1 MTIWLLH
8 FKLWFSEVVPCPKK
22 MIKEYEVILREK
34 IQQLLDCYDSSQT
47 ECDGMTRICHTVL
60 TNHGIEH
67 QPMIGVLIRQNQEIE
82 PHFWIDLA
90 SGERI
95 DYRAKMWLQGENIPH
110 GIFYPQDFPD
120 VIYTGEPIELEVLS
134 PVVFEI
140 LTLKIDYEKFQQ
152 GQAPY

>member
-1 MTIWLLH
+1 
-8 FKLWFSEVVPCPKK
+8 
-22 MIKEYEVILREK
+22 
-34 IQQLLDCYDSSQT
+34 
-47 ECDGMTRICHTVL
+47 
-60 TNHGIEH
+60 
-67 QPMIGVLIRQNQEIE
+67 
-82 PHFWIDLA
+82 
-90 SGERI
+90 
-95 DYRAKMWLQGENIPH
+95 MWLQGENIPH

>member
-1 MTIWLLH
+1 M
-8 FKLWFSEVVPCPKK
+8 
-22 MIKEYEVILREK
+22 ILREK

>member
-1 MTIWLLH
+1 
-8 FKLWFSEVVPCPKK
+8 

>member
-1 MTIWLLH
+1 
-8 FKLWFSEVVPCPKK
+8 
-22 MIKEYEVILREK
+22 VILREK